1 MNQDVENQIGGANI
15 EASRV
20 TPEEIAEL
28 FREPD
33 VGPTSLL
40 DLFIAFL
47 LVLVSGLTATLIAW
61 WVL

>member
-1 MNQDVENQIGGANI
+1 MNKEVEQQNL

-40 DLFIAFL
+40 DLFIGFL
-47 LVLVSGLTATLIAW
+47 FIIISGMTATLIAW

>member
-1 MNQDVENQIGGANI
+1 MNKEVEQENL

-28 FREPD
+28 FRAPD
-33 VGPTSLL
+33 VGPASLL
-40 DLFIAFL
+40 DLFIGFL
-47 LVLVSGLTATLIAW
+47 FIIISGMTATLIAW